1 MSNILQLSSVPSTV
15 THRPTVW
22 GPLSTLRAN
31 ISGKPRV
38 ISMENARA
46 NIATVST
53 HSPRQSNVHFSNFKL
68 T

>member
-1 MSNILQLSSVPSTV
+1 MANILQLSSAPSTV
-15 THRPTVW
+15 TRHPTVW

-38 ISMENARA
+38 ISTGNARA

-53 HSPRQSNVHFSNFKL
+53 HSPRQSNAHYIL
-68 T
+68 